1 MKILLK
7 SATIIDSTSEHHL
20 SKKDILINN
29 GVIESIADSIN
40 VKTNK
45 TVSLENLHVSMGWFD
60 SSISFGEPGYEDR
73 ETIDNGLEVA
83 AKSGFTHIAL
93 NPTSKP
99 IVQSQASIQYL
110 RSRAKEHAVS
120 LHPVGA
126 MSIDA
131 KGEDLTELYDMHCEG
146 AIAFYDYQKP
156 IENANLLKLALQ
168 YTQSFNGLI
177 QSFPMD
183 KSIAA
188 KAVVN
193 EGVTSTMLGLKG
205 MPSLSETLQIARDIA
220 ILKYTGGRLHIPTIS
235 TAESV
240 EMIKQAKA
248 SGLQISCSVN
258 ITHLLLTDSVL
269 DSFDTRY
276 KILPPIRLA
285 EDRQALLD
293 GLANGTIDGVTCD
306 HRPLT
311 IEEKKVEF
319 EQALYGSIGMESAFP
334 ALNKLVGTERAVTY
348 LNGLKK
354 VFGIPEQ
361 TIKEGSVANLSLF
374 QPDGEWS
381 FEKEHILSS
390 QTNSSLLG
398 QPMKGNVY
406 GIIANNQ
413 LSLRDFVK

>member
-29 GVIESIADSIN
+29 GVIDSIAESID
-40 VKTNK
+40 VKASK

-93 NPTSKP
+93 NPNSKP
-99 IVQSQASIQYL
+99 IVQSQASIRYL
-110 RSRAKEHAVS
+110 QSRAHGHAVS

-126 MSIDA
+126 MSINS
-131 KGEDLTELYDMHCEG
+131 KGEDLTELYDMHSEG

-156 IENANLLKLALQ
+156 VENANLLKLALQ
-168 YTQSFNGLI
+168 YTQSFGGLI

-183 KSIAA
+183 KFIAL

-205 MPSLSETLQIARDIA
+205 IPSFAETLQIARDIA

-235 TAESV
+235 TAASV
-240 EMIKQAKA
+240 EMIKEAKA
-248 SGLQISCSVN
+248 SGLNISCSVN
-258 ITHLLLTDSVL
+258 IAHLILTDSVL
-269 DSFDTRY
+269 ETFDTRY
-276 KILPPIRLA
+276 KILPPIRLDK
-285 EDRQALLD
+285 DRLALLD
-293 GLANGTIDGVTCD
+293 GLANGTIDGVTSD
-306 HRPLT
+306 HHPLT

-334 ALNKLVGTERAVTY
+334 ALNKLVGTEKAVTY
-348 LNGLKK
+348 LQGLRK

-374 QPDGEWS
+374 QPDGEWA
-381 FEKEHILSS
+381 FKKEYILSS

-398 QPMKGNVY
+398 QSMKGNVY
-406 GIIANNQ
+406 GILANNQ
-413 LSLRDFVK
+413 LSLQDIAK